1 MALSDITLGKGE
13 VLLTE
18 ADGSYYG
25 IISLDN
31 KTKFGVIARVFATA
45 SDIAVGNY
53 VMYEQGKGR
62 ELMYGSTKYILIK
75 QENISGVEV
84 TPP

>member
-1 MALSDITLGKGE
+1 MPAPDTILGNGE

-18 ADGSYYG
+18 TASYLG
-25 IISLDN
+25 IVSIDN
-31 KTKFGVIARVFATA
+31 KTKFGIVAKVFATA

-53 VMYEQGKGR
+53 VMYEEGKGR
-62 ELMYGSTKYILIK
+62 QLMYGSTIYILIK